1 MFSYKLSWKEYAL
14 LAIII
19 ILDYLYVRIDQIF
32 IPEKFRALAF
42 ALVLIISL
50 LIFFFFVKPEQPY
63 RLSRFLSF
71 WLGVIVLIIMVITHV
86 IITFDLSVKGLV
98 ILTLT
103 IGIPWLAGV
112 LYKTITK
119 NKTRC

>member
-1 MFSYKLSWKEYAL
+1 LFSYKLSWKEYSL
-14 LAIII
+14 LALIV
-19 ILDYLYVRIDQIF
+19 ILDYIYIRIDQLF
-32 IPEKFRALAF
+32 IPERFRPLAF

-71 WLGVIVLIIMVITHV
+71 WLGVIVLIIIVITHV

-98 ILTLT
+98 ILTFT
-103 IGIPWLAGV
+103 IGIPWLTGI
-112 LYKTITK
+112 LYKTVTR
-119 NKTRC
+119 NKTL

>member
-1 MFSYKLSWKEYAL
+1 LFSYKLSWKEYAL